1 MNGVKL
7 EKKTLVFSQ
16 DGDQCQD
23 EPDTSQEITIE
34 TENGGDGD
42 FYVIKTDRWAFD
54 KIDDMV
60 KLLKLLSAKE
70 DK

>member
-34 TENGGDGD
+34 TENAGAGD
-42 FYVIKTDRWAFD
+42 FYIIKTDRWAFD